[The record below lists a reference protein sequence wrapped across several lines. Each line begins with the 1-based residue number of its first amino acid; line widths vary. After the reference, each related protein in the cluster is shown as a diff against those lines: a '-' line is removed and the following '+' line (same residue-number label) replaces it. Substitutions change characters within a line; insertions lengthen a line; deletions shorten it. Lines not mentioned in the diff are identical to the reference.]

1 MGKKTEKKKSLPA
14 LAYKIR
20 KLAATG
26 YQGRLGV
33 VEIGPDGE
41 RLIARY
47 HTKETAL
54 WVRDAMEDAVTA

>member
-1 MGKKTEKKKSLPA
+1 MGKKDQKKAKPSLV
-14 LAYKIR
+14 YKIR
-20 KLAATG
+20 KLASTG

-33 VEIGPDGE
+33 FEISAAGE

-54 WVRDAMEDAVTA
+54 WVRDVMEDAVTA